1 MREGFIVFVLF
12 TTNRESRERRE
23 MVLLIVPYAY
33 LLWMS
38 VAMPFMAN
46 PALGT

>member
-1 MREGFIVFVLF
+1 MRERFIVFVLF
-12 TTNRESRERRE
+12 AMNREPRERRE
-23 MVLLIVPYAY
+23 MVLLIAPHEHP
-33 LLWMS
+33 LRMS

>member
-1 MREGFIVFVLF
+1 MRERFIIFMLF
-12 TTNRESRERRE
+12 TTNREPRERRE
-23 MVLLIVPYAY
+23 TVLLIVPHAY
-33 LLWMS
+33 LLRMS